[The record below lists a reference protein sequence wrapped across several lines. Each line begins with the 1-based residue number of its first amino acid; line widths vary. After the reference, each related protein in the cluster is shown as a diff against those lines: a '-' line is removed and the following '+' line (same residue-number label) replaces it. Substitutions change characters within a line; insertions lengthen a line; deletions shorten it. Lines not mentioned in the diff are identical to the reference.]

1 MIGKTIDQLKI
12 GDAAEFSKTVS
23 ESDIYQFAGI
33 TGDFNPAHMNEEY
46 AKKTFFKTRI
56 AHGMLSA
63 GFISTAI
70 GTKLPGTGSIYIKQA
85 CSFLAPVRIGDTIT
99 ARVEVIEIMDGKNR
113 VRLKTVCLNQ
123 EGTQVLD
130 GERLSVLQRHLKNK
144 TSQRTISSFAKL
156 NRDLSY
162 GSA

>member
-1 MIGKTIDQLKI
+1 MIGKTIKELEI
-12 GDAAEFSKTVS
+12 GDTAEFSKTVS

-70 GTKLPGTGSIYIKQA
+70 GTKLPGTGSIYISQTL
-85 CSFLAPVRIGDTIT
+85 SFLAPVRIGDTIT
-99 ARVEVIEIMDGKNR
+99 ARVEVIEIMAGKNR
-113 VRLKTVCLNQ
+113 VRLKTVCVNQ

-130 GERLSVLQRHLKNK
+130 GKAVVSPPKRPRK
-144 TSQRTISSFAKL
+144 
-156 NRDLSY
+156 
-162 GSA
+162 